1 MTYLSRD
8 EILAADDLR
17 AEDVKV
23 PEWGG
28 MVRVR
33 ELTGTELDAYQAS
46 MMSLRDGETIP
57 EMGNMRAKLV
67 TRAIV
72 GDDGEPMFTELD
84 IGRLGQK
91 SGVALQ
97 RVYEVAARLSGLSA
111 ASEDEAM
118 TSLKED
124 QTGGSSSSSP
134 ES

>member
-28 MVRVR
+28 VVRVR

-67 TRAIV
+67 TRTIV

-111 ASEDEAM
+111 ASEDEVVAH
-118 TSLKED
+118 LKD
-124 QTGGSSSSSP
+124 GLNAVGISTSP

>member
-28 MVRVR
+28 VVRVR

-111 ASEDEAM
+111 ASEDEA
-118 TSLKED
+118 TANLEPD
-124 QTGGSSSSSP
+124 QTAGSSSSSP